1 LPKIRFLEEIFL
13 RTNEKGR
20 GLGMGGEKK
29 SLFRRSESPRI
40 GAGIGYSDIRTICE
54 GNAKS
59 CEKPDTLK

>member
-1 LPKIRFLEEIFL
+1 
-13 RTNEKGR
+13 
-20 GLGMGGEKK
+20 MGGEKK